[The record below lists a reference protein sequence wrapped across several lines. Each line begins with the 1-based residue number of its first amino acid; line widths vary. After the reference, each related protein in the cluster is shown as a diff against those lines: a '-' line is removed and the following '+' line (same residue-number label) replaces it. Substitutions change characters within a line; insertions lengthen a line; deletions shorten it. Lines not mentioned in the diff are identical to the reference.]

1 MGQGLRLWDQYGNI
15 ILDTDSRL
23 ARNLDTLYLTN
34 RNDGERYVQEFSQ
47 GQPWFYTMI
56 DWANVFEQKDT
67 SKFSDHSFAMPELV
81 GNTLKWHWGP
91 RKDGKGYY
99 HPTWIVYGVY

>member
-23 ARNLDTLYLTN
+23 ARNFGTLYLTN
-34 RNDGERYVQEFSQ
+34 RNDGERYVPEFSQ
-47 GQPWFYTMI
+47 GQPWCYMMI
-56 DWANVFEQKDT
+56 DWANVFEQNDT
-67 SKFSDHSFAMPELV
+67 SKYNFHNYAMAEIV

-91 RKDGKGYY
+91 LTNGKGYY
-99 HPTWIVYGVY
+99 HPTWITYGVY